1 MSLVPAK
8 CTNCGG
14 ELQIDNAKDA
24 AVCPY
29 CGSAFIIEK
38 AVNLYNQTY
47 NINANAVNILQQGG
61 GRDSADKLYEAGLS
75 ALNAHNY
82 SLAEKC
88 FGDMKKHYPSDYR
101 GHWGMLRCYSQGYSI
116 SYITLKEALEEFQN
130 ACTWQIR

>member
-14 ELQIDNAKDA
+14 ELQIDNTKDA

-47 NINANAVNILQQGG
+47 NINIGN
-61 GRDSADKLYEAGLS
+61 
-75 ALNAHNY
+75 
-82 SLAEKC
+82 C
-88 FGDMKKHYPSDYR
+88 
-101 GHWGMLRCYSQGYSI
+101 
-116 SYITLKEALEEFQN
+116 
-130 ACTWQIR
+130 

>member
-14 ELQIDNAKDA
+14 ELQIDNTKDA

-47 NINANAVNILQQGG
+47 NINTKGGEKSELAN
-61 GRDSADKLYEAGLS
+61 
-75 ALNAHNY
+75 
-82 SLAEKC
+82 
-88 FGDMKKHYPSDYR
+88 MP
-101 GHWGMLRCYSQGYSI
+101 
-116 SYITLKEALEEFQN
+116 
-130 ACTWQIR
+130 